1 MSGDSTNLVK
11 EYGNSRYAVW
21 TTARKGSRP
30 SDREVVITGNGN
42 GVSQS
47 SLARKI
53 GEEFGDWLNRVQV
66 IKRKGQQRFVA
77 WVTVKG
83 DRIYDFVE
91 LFNKERRIGNSTAAP
106 KRSVDCTRKV
116 VVHGMKNMSVDD
128 IKKLLGPEKVASVLK
143 KRDTAFVVMG
153 DETYAQAVLSGENKV
168 KATVTRY
175 VERPHDPLKAVNKRL
190 TKMYEE
196 LLTVVDG
203 LRRQV
208 TELTKELAKTKGR
221 EGNKT
226 VPIPEQKVA
235 QRTAPDLMEAE
246 EQRSATPL
254 PAVPV
259 AQLSAENQ
267 QILEQVNATSPVFAR
282 VKKEIAALALASARK
297 RYGLTEDEP
306 VIVDVDDDSEKEIQS
321 PQLNDNKKRSARITL
336 GDLMSNKAQDKKK
349 TTDGS
354 VSIGGPTTRLR
365 SLMKGINQNTHLS
378 DSSNL

>member
-1 MSGDSTNLVK
+1 
-11 EYGNSRYAVW
+11 
-21 TTARKGSRP
+21 
-30 SDREVVITGNGN
+30 
-42 GVSQS
+42 
-47 SLARKI
+47 
-53 GEEFGDWLNRVQV
+53 
-66 IKRKGQQRFVA
+66 
-77 WVTVKG
+77 
-83 DRIYDFVE
+83 
-91 LFNKERRIGNSTAAP
+91 
-106 KRSVDCTRKV
+106 
-116 VVHGMKNMSVDD
+116 MKNMSVDD

-153 DETYAQAVLSGENKV
+153 DETYARAVLSGENKV

-208 TELTKELAKTKGR
+208 TELTKELGKTKGQG
-221 EGNKT
+221 GNKP
-226 VPIPEQKVA
+226 VPMPEQEVA
-235 QRTAPDLMEAE
+235 QATARMETPELVEAE
-246 EQRSATPL
+246 EQRTVATPL
-254 PAVPV
+254 PSVPV
-259 AQLSAENQ
+259 VQLSAENR

-282 VKKEIAALALASARK
+282 VKKEIAALALAAARK

-336 GDLMSNKAQDKKK
+336 GDLMSNKAQNKKK

-354 VSIGGPTTRLR
+354 VSIDGPTTRLR
-365 SLMKGINQNTHLS
+365 SLMKGINQNTHQS
-378 DSSNL
+378 DYSNL